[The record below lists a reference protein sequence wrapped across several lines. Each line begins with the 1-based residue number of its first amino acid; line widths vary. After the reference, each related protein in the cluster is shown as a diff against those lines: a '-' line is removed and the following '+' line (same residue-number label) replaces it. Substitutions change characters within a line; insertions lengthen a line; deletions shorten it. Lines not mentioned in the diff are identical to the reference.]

1 VFTRCAGIVDSSYFD
16 PELRMAVAF
25 ILEYYENYSNIP
37 TFRQLNAEF
46 PNLEFE
52 ALPSVTKEEYQYT
65 CDEIE
70 KFCQES
76 ALFNALKDSV
86 ADITSGD
93 RSKFGKVYTRVKQAL
108 EVSLQKDLGID
119 VLFNVRQ
126 QLLDLKESF
135 QFHPTLIDALDKLL
149 GGGLVPTQFT
159 LFSANSGG
167 GKSIMM
173 ANLAAN
179 YMKQGKNV
187 LIISLELSEAMI
199 FLRMMSIL
207 TNTST
212 ENWEESIDFITNKVA
227 EISANTTGSLILK
240 RLPNGSNANDIRSY
254 IKLYNIE
261 KGYTPDVL
269 ILDYLDLLHPI
280 AGVKNIGVFDQDKMK
295 SEEVV
300 DLLHEYNMIG
310 VSASQQN
317 RDGIDNPA
325 PTQGV
330 IAGGISK
337 VNTVDN
343 YISIYM
349 DPAMRIKGDMV
360 LYFLK
365 TRSSKAVGSSTTTCF
380 NSDTLYIGNEKVP
393 TADIHSFRNR
403 KKKNNELDFSKLREI
418 AGEEVLVDEYFQ
430 EDQDP
435 PPWEENN
442 LKQNLQNLNNKNMK
456 AKDANLL
463 TLIGVLNEDTA

>member
-1 VFTRCAGIVDSSYFD
+1 
-16 PELRMAVAF
+16 
-25 ILEYYENYSNIP
+25 
-37 TFRQLNAEF
+37 
-46 PNLEFE
+46 
-52 ALPSVTKEEYQYT
+52 
-65 CDEIE
+65 
-70 KFCQES
+70 
-76 ALFNALKDSV
+76 
-86 ADITSGD
+86 
-93 RSKFGKVYTRVKQAL
+93 
-108 EVSLQKDLGID
+108 
-119 VLFNVRQ
+119 
-126 QLLDLKESF
+126 
-135 QFHPTLIDALDKLL
+135 
-149 GGGLVPTQFT
+149 
-159 LFSANSGG
+159 
-167 GKSIMM
+167 
-173 ANLAAN
+173 
-179 YMKQGKNV
+179 
-187 LIISLELSEAMI
+187 
-199 FLRMMSIL
+199 
-207 TNTST
+207 
-212 ENWEESIDFITNKVA
+212 
-227 EISANTTGSLILK
+227 
-240 RLPNGSNANDIRSY
+240 
-254 IKLYNIE
+254 
-261 KGYTPDVL
+261 
-269 ILDYLDLLHPI
+269 
-280 AGVKNIGVFDQDKMK
+280 
-295 SEEVV
+295 
-300 DLLHEYNMIG
+300 MIG

-393 TADIHSFRNR
+393 TADMHSFKNR

-430 EDQDP
+430 EEQEPP

-442 LKQNLQNLNNKNMK
+442 LKPNLQNLNNKNMK